1 MKKNLL
7 SKVVALSLIL
17 SNIHCH
23 QKSSTA
29 NISNQARIPASVN
42 SENNTT
48 AKLKAEITN
57 YPSTFLVFLNGA
69 TQRLKLKPT
78 LKQYS
83 KVLPDDVYQRLIGLS
98 KKVDDSG
105 FSVERKNSDLI
116 LSNPHGSIKV
126 SFNGPQDN
134 IGMMF
139 ENKNY
144 DLSQNIII
152 NGLISEIESRIK
164 QEKQK
169 NVLINSNPFYKICLV
184 PTTLFFTKAEAIG
197 TGWFLLGG
205 LALIAIAIAVSAN
218 KLGKSLKNT
227 KHEVNVNH
235 GVGKG
240 TEDAINNLAGSIKD
254 LDPEILSNNT
264 LNLTTPQ
271 IDTTV
276 LPTSGTSVT
285 DDLGIQ

>member
-17 SNIHCH
+17 SNVHCH
-23 QKSSTA
+23 QNSSTVSQTK
-29 NISNQARIPASVN
+29 NARIPASVIN
-42 SENNTT
+42 EKSLTPEQ
-48 AKLKAEITN
+48 LKDNIKN
-57 YPSTFLVFLNGA
+57 YPSTFLVFLNGKS
-69 TQRLKLKPT
+69 QRVKLQPT

-83 KVLPDDVYQRLIGLS
+83 KVLPDNIYQKLIDLS

-105 FSVERKNSDLI
+105 ILIERKNSDLI
-116 LSNPHGSIKV
+116 LKNSYGSLKV
-126 SFNGPQDN
+126 NFNGPQDN
-134 IGMMF
+134 INLNF

-144 DLSQNIII
+144 DLSQNDIVI
-152 NGLISEIESRIK
+152 NLISEIESRITND
-164 QEKQK
+164 KQK
-169 NVLINSNPFYKICLV
+169 NANLNSNPFFKLCLI
-184 PTTLFFTKAEAIG
+184 PTTLFFNEASAIG

-240 TEDAINNLAGSIKD
+240 TEDAINNLADSIND
-254 LDPEILSNNT
+254 LDPDFSNNSI
-264 LNLTTPQ
+264 NITTPD

-276 LPTSGTSVT
+276 LPPSDTSVT